1 MDSDSEANQI
11 ADQDSVITQDSDNVE
26 DEAFHSEDPPI
37 PSYASGKKTVAFDE
51 NKNQINERPLNDSE
65 YSVSASS
72 FVVDTECQKAIDA
85 RLALQ
90 QVFEPEEFVT
100 SSPIKQDEVYF
111 ENSTIYDNPMNSP
124 QLSRHLETN
133 YSYMGPFYQ
142 NDESRDSSPTKTY
155 TRASLGDDIPVLA
168 HGSQKPVSK
177 ENILEE
183 QIRQENGCAIQPYD
197 APPRSRQQ
205 AESVQL
211 QEVNAARFVNGS
223 VRLPFG
229 TLSETKLSKP
239 DIEAVISHFKLERER
254 AMAER
259 DAALQELDRIKS
271 VQTEPENETM
281 SNKLAQF
288 LESLSST
295 IHTLES
301 HVEKDL
307 EDEVRKLRS
316 DIAEVQKDKMEAM
329 FNAGEYLREC
339 NRKDTIMRQIKP
351 QLIYLYQELLIPFV
365 NCGVADSLVA
375 GTQKHEIMKLYD
387 SVVMGPHNSPETSS
401 SSHGGH
407 AFDHQQFSVLNSK
420 LTEYFADLAFALKNL
435 EIVKRPIDAPI

>member
-11 ADQDSVITQDSDNVE
+11 ADQDSVITQDSENVE

-51 NKNQINERPLNDSE
+51 NRNQINERPLNESE
-65 YSVSASS
+65 YSGSSSS
-72 FVVDTECQKAIDA
+72 FVADAEYQKGVHA

-100 SSPIKQDEVYF
+100 SSPIKQEDVYF

-124 QLSRHLETN
+124 QMSRRLETD
-133 YSYMGPFYQ
+133 YSYMVPFYQ

-168 HGSQKPVSK
+168 HGSRRPMSR
-177 ENILEE
+177 EPILDD
-183 QIRQENGCAIQPYD
+183 QIQQENKRHLQPYN
-197 APPRSRQQ
+197 ALPRSREQT
-205 AESVQL
+205 EPTQL
-211 QEVNAARFVNGS
+211 QEVSVAKFVNGA
-223 VRLPFG
+223 VRVSSG
-229 TLSETKLSKP
+229 TLPDPKPAKP
-239 DIEAVISHFKLERER
+239 DMDAVISHFKLERER
-254 AMAER
+254 ALAER

-271 VQTEPENETM
+271 VQTELEDETM

-288 LESLSST
+288 LKSLSST
-295 IHTLES
+295 INTLES

-307 EDEVRKLRS
+307 DDEVRKLRS
-316 DIAEVQKDKMEAM
+316 DMAQAQKDKMEAM

-339 NRKDTIMRQIKP
+339 NKKDTLLRQIKP
-351 QLIYLYQELLIPFV
+351 QLIYLYQELLVPFV
-365 NCGVADSLVA
+365 NCGVADSLVD
-375 GTQKHEIMKLYD
+375 GTQKHEILKLYD
-387 SVVMGPHNSPETSS
+387 SLVMGPHSSPETVSG
-401 SSHGGH
+401 SHGSH
-407 AFDHQQFSVLNSK
+407 AFDYQQFSELNSK
-420 LTEYFADLAFALKNL
+420 LTEYFADLALALRNL

>member
-183 QIRQENGCAIQPYD
+183 QIRQENECAIQPYD

-229 TLSETKLSKP
+229 TSSETKLSKP

-295 IHTLES
+295 IRTLES

-307 EDEVRKLRS
+307 ENEVRKMRS
-316 DIAEVQKDKMEAM
+316 DIAQVQKDKMEAM

-401 SSHGGH
+401 SHGGH